1 MICPYYTTLSSLNQN
16 LTISFADSSL
26 PSTTTVNEY
35 LQALVNKVFPKSVN
49 VFRNG
54 AFGIPC
60 DNGLYMREASDTVYT
75 LRAFNVGSNLTA
87 YSYTQSEYTLVT
99 RDTVDLSNF
108 SKVKV
113 TNVGFT
119 PIELDVSNLNGS
131 YYIGICAIH
140 NPSSNLTIVQAFIS
154 TSKQYFGSSANA
166 VMSDVITV
174 GTSST
179 SWQNISISEIVAE

>member
-1 MICPYYTTLSSLNQN
+1 MCKLSLNQN

-35 LQALVNKVFPKSVN
+35 LQALVNKVFPKSVT

-60 DNGLYMREASDTVYT
+60 DNGRYMREASDNVYT

-87 YSYTQSEYTLVT
+87 FSYTQSEYTLVT
-99 RDTVDLSNF
+99 RDAVDLTNF
-108 SKVKV
+108 TKVKV
-113 TNVGFT
+113 TNAGFT

-140 NPSSNLTIVQAFIS
+140 NPNSNLTIVQAFIS

-166 VMSDVITV
+166 VMNGVITV